1 LLVNRVRQW
10 MEINKYK
17 QSGSGSVA
25 VAVCGSVHGSG
36 SVTVA
41 ASGSGSVHGSGQC
54 GSSVKHQASSLKPQ
68 ASSVKCAKL
77 QVCKVSSGSVSKVS
91 KVSKIP
97 KSGCGTHVSGWFCS
111 SSMQKHCRVVLIA
124 IS

>member
-1 LLVNRVRQW
+1 

-41 ASGSGSVHGSGQC
+41 ASGSGSVHGSGSVAAV
-54 GSSVKHQASSLKPQ
+54 SSIKHQASSIKPQ
-68 ASSVKCAKL
+68 ASSVKCAKR
-77 QVCKVSSGSVSKVS
+77 QVCKVSSGSVANSVKCA
-91 KVSKIP
+91 